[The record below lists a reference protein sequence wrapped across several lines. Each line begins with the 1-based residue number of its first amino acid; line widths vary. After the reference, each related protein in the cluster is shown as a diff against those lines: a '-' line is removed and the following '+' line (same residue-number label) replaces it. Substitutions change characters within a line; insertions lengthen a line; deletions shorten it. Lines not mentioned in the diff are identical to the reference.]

1 MDKRTNE
8 RAHGGREGVRKERTH
23 GGREEGRMEGDTVY
37 YKLCVYAVCLFPSVW
52 SLPPPPRAKTIYP
65 VLGPMMS

>member
-1 MDKRTNE
+1 MNERTNGRTNE

-37 YKLCVYAVCLFPSVW
+37 YKLCVCYSEFAESGNLQIP
-52 SLPPPPRAKTIYP
+52 
-65 VLGPMMS
+65 